1 MVDQLGASDYAETLG
16 RSAVR
21 CQDQQ
26 GKKKLGIK
34 KEDCFHL
41 CLYIHWGALESYFP
55 APVEPF
61 KNAKQKSFPTQSFRV
76 IYGHNKIRIFKF
88 VDIH

>member
-26 GKKKLGIK
+26 GEKKKTGD
-34 KEDCFHL
+34 KERGLLSSLSLHPL
-41 CLYIHWGALESYFP
+41 RYP
-55 APVEPF
+55 
-61 KNAKQKSFPTQSFRV
+61 
-76 IYGHNKIRIFKF
+76 
-88 VDIH
+88 